1 MIQTQYLEWTSYSG
15 RGPGAQRRVLRQD
28 PGSGAETFILR
39 LPAGYALGDPA
50 LLEND
55 TELFVLHGELEI
67 NAQIYH
73 RDCYAVHPAGY
84 AHNSFTSSKGATL
97 VVITTGGPDVLYRGK
112 AKIQF
117 RRERLV
123 ERVDAWMLDWSVGLP
138 MVAYGALPRP
148 ASPPTGTP
156 ALPPF
161 AFSKLL
167 WEDPDTKAR
176 SFLVAAAPRLT
187 RAPSSSA
194 TVDEEVFVLQGG
206 LQLFR
211 RTAHRR
217 RLRLSTGGRGS
228 RRNSQRSGMLCV
240 PQAARAFVFIPADR
254 TLHQGAA
261 AARLVGLTSPPPFQ

>member
-194 TVDEEVFVLQGG
+194 TVDEEVFVLQGDYSFSAG
-206 LQLFR
+206 PL
-211 RTAHRR
+211 TAGGYAYQRAGADPGGIASEAGCYAFHK
-217 RLRLSTGGRGS
+217 LHGPSSSSPPIGLSTKA
-228 RRNSQRSGMLCV
+228 L
-240 PQAARAFVFIPADR
+240 PLPDWWD
-254 TLHQGAA
+254 
-261 AARLVGLTSPPPFQ
+261 